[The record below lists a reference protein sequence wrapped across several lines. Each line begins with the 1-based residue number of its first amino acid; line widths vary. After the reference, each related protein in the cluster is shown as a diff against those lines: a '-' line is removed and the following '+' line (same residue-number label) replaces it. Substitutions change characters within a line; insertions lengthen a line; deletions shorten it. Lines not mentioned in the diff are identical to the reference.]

1 MWCLKKKAA
10 ALVVVLAALA
20 LVFPLPLSPP
30 YASDGSEWSLMSTG
44 TTEDLSGI
52 WGSSSSDVFAVGLW
66 DTTVRYAPSTEALL
80 DQIRGEVS
88 ELRDL
93 DFLEEVECQFITRD
107 EYRDQFVEDLVKDI
121 EEINITQEL
130 FVLLDLMEE
139 EQNLY
144 NILLDLYS
152 EQFIGLYYPGAKKLY
167 VISDIEEIG
176 PVEKVTLAHEY
187 THALQDQHFGLGSLP
202 RPEDNS
208 DLSMAVR
215 SLVEGDAKLLE
226 GDYYREYLSDAER
239 AAYDQQMAERDD
251 EAFEAAPR
259 VVQKQLRFPYTSGL
273 DFVYALWEAG
283 GWNTTN
289 QAFDDPPQSTEQ
301 ILHPEKYLERDGPQ
315 SVTMPDLEN
324 ALGAGWTQLDSD
336 VLGELHLRVYLETFV
351 GTDEATTAAA
361 GWDGDRYVFLKDT
374 EGRKLLA
381 LSSAWDSI
389 ADAGEFFDTYI
400 DFVAVKSGGAWTLL
414 SKDEGERWWQTE
426 GLSLY
431 LAQEESEVLIVMA
444 PDETVA
450 GQVLTEFAEFCTAPQ
465 ADFSASLTQA
475 TVGQTIEFSDLST
488 GGIISWTWDFGDGT
502 RVEWTADTKP
512 EDGKIP
518 HAYAAKGSYVVSL
531 EVSGPRGTDTET
543 RPEYVSIYT
552 APQAHF
558 SASVLQAV
566 VGQTIEF
573 TDCSTGDITSWAWDF
588 DNDGTVDSTEQSP
601 SYSYETPGKYTV
613 SLTVTGPGGSDTQIK
628 SDYITVE
635 EESEQD
641 GKGEENG
648 EAGGCGCAS
657 VKGDISTGELAM
669 GWVVVGLCWG
679 TGYYLV
685 RRVSRRKRG

>member
-10 ALVVVLAALA
+10 ALVVVLAAFA
-20 LVFPLPLSPP
+20 SVFPLPPSVS
-30 YASDGSEWSLMSTG
+30 YACHGSEWSLTSSSTTDRLWG
-44 TTEDLSGI
+44 V
-52 WGSSSSDVFAVGLW
+52 WGSSASGVFAVGLW
-66 DTTVRYAPSTEALL
+66 DTTVRYALSIEAPLEEIQA
-80 DQIRGEVS
+80 DVS
-88 ELRDL
+88 LLRDL
-93 DFLEEVECQFITRD
+93 DFLEQVECQFITRD
-107 EYRDQFVEDLVKDI
+107 EYREQFVEDLVRKTD
-121 EEINITQEL
+121 EITITQEL

-139 EQNLY
+139 GQNLY

-152 EQFIGLYYPGAKKLY
+152 EQIIGLYYPGIGKLY
-167 VISDIEEIG
+167 VISDMEEVG

-187 THALQDQHFGLGSLP
+187 THALQDQHLGLASLP

-215 SLVEGDAKLLE
+215 CLFEGDARSLE
-226 GDYYREYLSDAER
+226 RDYYREYLNDDER
-239 AAYDQQMAERDD
+239 AAYDQQMAERDR
-251 EAFEAAPR
+251 EAFQAAPP
-259 VVQKQLRFPYTSGL
+259 VIQEQLMFPYTAGL
-273 DFVYALWEAG
+273 DFVYALREEG
-283 GWNTTN
+283 GWDAVN
-289 QAFDDPPQSTEQ
+289 QAYSDPPQSTEQ
-301 ILHPEKYLERDGPQ
+301 ILHPEKYLERNEPQ
-315 SVTMPDLEN
+315 PVAMPDLEN
-324 ALGAGWTQLDSD
+324 ALGGGWSELDSD
-336 VLGELHLRVYLETFV
+336 VLGELHLRIYLDTFV
-351 GTDEATTAAA
+351 GTAKATTAAA

-374 EGRKLLA
+374 EGRKLLT
-381 LSSAWDSI
+381 LSSVWDSV
-389 ADAGEFFDTYI
+389 ADAGEFFNAYV
-400 DFVAVKSGGAWTLL
+400 DFVAEKSDGTWTLL
-414 SKDEGERWWQTE
+414 SKDEGKRWWQTK

-431 LAQEESEVLIVMA
+431 LAQEGSEVLIVMA

-475 TVGQTIEFSDLST
+475 TVGQTIEFTDVST

-543 RPEYVSIYT
+543 RPEYVSVYT
-552 APQAHF
+552 APQDHF

-566 VGQTIEF
+566 VGRTIEF

-601 SYSYETPGKYTV
+601 SYSYETPGKHTV

-628 SDYITVE
+628 TDYITVE

-641 GKGEENG
+641 GNGEENG

-657 VKGDISTGELAM
+657 VKGDISTGELLT